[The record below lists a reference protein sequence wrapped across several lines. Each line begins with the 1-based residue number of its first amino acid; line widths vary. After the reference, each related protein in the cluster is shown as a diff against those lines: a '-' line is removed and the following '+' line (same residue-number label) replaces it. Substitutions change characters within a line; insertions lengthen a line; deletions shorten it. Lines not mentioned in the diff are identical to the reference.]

1 MRANRVERAL
11 PIIRPAEQRLQRVQF
26 TNWTVYDPFFAEAR
40 AALKRFDGRI
50 SRVPAFPHIIM
61 LRPQVPDFIHAC
73 RRAEVKVYLERMPP
87 ASRKG
92 LRAVFLLAGTRKQE
106 KSWSSSLGCYGMYWN
121 SCVFL
126 CAHPF
131 HLRSGYT
138 LDHLRQFYLDDV
150 LVHEVPSPGS
160 RSASPT
166 KRQKRLLPT
175 PSSSSN
181 CVRKVPASAG
191 CNRQWP
197 KSTCRWS
204 GASRPLPKAIWPNFC
219 NSCK

>member
-1 MRANRVERAL
+1 VSAHIQSSGPRSNAYSGSK
-11 PIIRPAEQRLQRVQF
+11 F
-26 TNWTVYDPFFAEAR
+26 TNRTVYDPFFAEAR

-50 SRVPAFPHIIM
+50 SCVPAFPHIIV
-61 LRPQVPDFIHAC
+61 LRPQVLDFIHAC
-73 RRAEVKVYLERMPP
+73 RRAEVKVYLERMP
-87 ASRKG
+87 AVSRKG

-150 LVHEVPSPGS
+150 LVHEVAHHMD
-160 RSASPT
+160 RERIAD
-166 KRQKRLLPT
+166 QKAKEAFAHAFVQQQLRT
-175 PSSSSN
+175 
-181 CVRKVPASAG
+181 
-191 CNRQWP
+191 
-197 KSTCRWS
+197 
-204 GASRPLPKAIWPNFC
+204 
-219 NSCK
+219 